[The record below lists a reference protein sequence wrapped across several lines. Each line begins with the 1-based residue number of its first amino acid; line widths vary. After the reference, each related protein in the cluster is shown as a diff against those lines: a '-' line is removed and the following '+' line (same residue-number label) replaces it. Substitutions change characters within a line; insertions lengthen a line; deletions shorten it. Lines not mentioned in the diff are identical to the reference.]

1 MTPPALFIV
10 ITPALSPALSPA
22 LTPAETPALSP
33 ALTPA
38 LSPALTPALSPAL
51 LPALL
56 PAETPA
62 LLFRKHL
69 YCDRLSDHGTQRK
82 ARSPY
87 IKQHVMLTV
96 NDMHISTFT
105 HAHRPQLTCICHGVT
120 DIDNSGMTPNGT

>member
-10 ITPALSPALSPA
+10 ITPALSSA
-22 LTPAETPALSP
+22 LTPAETPAL
-33 ALTPA
+33 LPA
-38 LSPALTPALSPAL
+38 LSPALT
-51 LPALL
+51 PALL

-87 IKQHVMLTV
+87 IKQHDILAV

-105 HAHRPQLTCICHGVT
+105 HAHRPQLTCICHGAT